1 MRPAP
6 SSFPFRSALTKSLSV
21 ALCLALVGLDAGP
34 VFARNNDDYQNN
46 AYSSN
51 YGPRGG
57 YSASNFELQMQQA
70 RARMQSFVAPPVQF
84 FDSSRLSTTKL
95 SIPAQPPIRFQYS
108 PQGKAP
114 DLTSKPLVKLDTFT
128 PVQKPT
134 FIQNVGHVF
143 KGVGNAIATAV
154 KQVGSGIADM
164 AQKIFSPNKQETPI
178 TPQAKEAM
186 RYYTNLKEISPGVLQ
201 TQGGQTHGLGQAWEP
216 GSKFKP
222 EGNNLRLI
230 EGTAFNKSFGGI
242 SRVDGGYL
250 PVRFADDGG
259 KVKPVGLDFPKM
271 VKDTVLRVESPV
283 NIEGFG
289 KIQGGNMVF
298 KGTVNTPNGP
308 MGGFQ
313 FQGAQVELDST
324 MAGATGMSTPA
335 NILRATFSA
344 EAAVMSLNSAVVQKG
359 DKTLFVSQDR
369 APVEVTETTKAAT
382 DLSAKVGTLQ
392 AKVSTLDQQLNQNA
406 LAARTVAK
414 DMGYSTENLGVK
426 PEDAATVAEVRILA
440 VDTMKL
446 NNDIEAGGYEDAQAK
461 VNQLQTKLQ
470 ELTPRVESL
479 ENSAVEIKQ
488 VAKSLIMEKNA
499 RREIADSTKPKNILA
514 WVGHTTVGIV
524 AGAARAV
531 VDVVRTSIELLG
543 KLPIVGSMVKA
554 AWRAKSEIV
563 GDVFTVLSG
572 DFLDKQPAIQFDK
585 DPSKP
590 AVITVNGIQN
600 SRSESKR
607 MNNAINRAFGVE
619 SSSRISND
627 SHGPKGVL
635 DFIQIIGHEYLGAYD
650 RPVQNMAKAI
660 RAGIAQ
666 KGEVYVVAHSQGTAI
681 FAKSLE
687 LLSASERSK
696 IHYYGAGSEWF
707 VDSQKAGLASGENVW
722 NRKDLIPSLG
732 NNARVTNWIVPG
744 EADRKFRQTTRI
756 IGDDEKWRQISVE
769 WPGVESASNNH
780 HNFSI
785 YYQQDM
791 ENWAKRQLASSY
803 LAGRN

>member
-1 MRPAP
+1 MRLSLPIC
-6 SSFPFRSALTKSLSV
+6 FPLKKSLS
-21 ALCLALVGLDAGP
+21 LALSTTLVVLEISPA
-34 VFARNNDDYQNN
+34 FARNNDDYQTNN
-46 AYSSN
+46 NMYSNN
-51 YGPRGG
+51 YGSQGG
-57 YSASNFELQMQQA
+57 YSAQSFELQMQ
-70 RARMQSFVAPPVQF
+70 RMNARMQSFVAPPLLHFDTNQF
-84 FDSSRLSTTKL
+84 TSPKLNLSY
-95 SIPAQPPIRFQYS
+95 QPTIRFQYS
-108 PQGKAP
+108 PQGKSTEI
-114 DLTSKPLVKLDTFT
+114 TSKPVLKMDMVT
-128 PVQKPT
+128 VQKPT
-134 FIQNVGHVF
+134 FTQNAGQVF
-143 KGVGNAIATAV
+143 KGIGSAITTAFQKIGVGISNLV
-154 KQVGSGIADM
+154 NKVFGMNQKQEVPASSQ
-164 AQKIFSPNKQETPI
+164 AQKLMGTFKNLQEV
-178 TPQAKEAM
+178 A
-186 RYYTNLKEISPGVLQ
+186 PGILETHNGKTVAL
-201 TQGGQTHGLGQAWEP
+201 GQTWEP
-216 GSKFKP
+216 GSKFKVD
-222 EGNNLRLI
+222 GDSLRLI
-230 EGTAFNKSFGGI
+230 GGTSYGKNFGGI
-242 SRVDGGYL
+242 TRADGGDL
-250 PVRFADDGG
+250 PIRYADDAG
-259 KVKPVGLDFPKM
+259 KVKPIGLDFAQLPKETAL
-271 VKDTVLRVESPV
+271 KIEAPV

-289 KIQGGNMVF
+289 KILGGDMVF
-298 KGTVNTPNGP
+298 KGIVNTSNGP

-313 FQGAQVELDST
+313 FQGAKIELDST
-324 MAGATGMSTPA
+324 MAGVTGMSTPA
-335 NILRATFSA
+335 NILQATFSA
-344 EAAVMSLNSAVVQKG
+344 EAAVMNLNSAVVQKG
-359 DKTLFVSQDR
+359 EKTLFVSQDR
-369 APVEVTETTKAAT
+369 APEEVTETTKAAT
-382 DLSAKVGTLQ
+382 DLAAKVGTLQ
-392 AKVSTLDQQLNQNA
+392 EKVSTLDQQLNLSA

-446 NNDIEAGGYEDAQAK
+446 NNDITAGGYEDAQAK

-479 ENSAVEIKQ
+479 ENSAGEIKQ

-499 RREIADSTKPKNILA
+499 RREIADSTKPTSLLA

-531 VDVVRTSIELLG
+531 VYVVRTSIELLG
-543 KLPIVGSMVKA
+543 KLPIVGPMVKA

-600 SRSESKR
+600 SRSESQR

-619 SSSRISND
+619 SSTRISND

-635 DFIQIIGHEYLGAYD
+635 DFLQIIGHEYLGAYD

-707 VDSQKAGLASGENVW
+707 VDPKKAGLASGENVW
-722 NRKDLIPSLG
+722 NRKDLVPSLG
-732 NNARVTNWIVPG
+732 NNVRVTNWIVPG

-769 WPGVESASNNH
+769 WPGVGSASNNH

-791 ENWAKRQLASSY
+791 ENWAKRQMASSY